1 MINENSNKSRYPN
14 TIPTGSSHVEKG
26 RSQVRP
32 PGAKFPAY
40 AFVGIA
46 IMAAGELSLFSGNYW
61 ISVYFTPVQWTGYI
75 LFLDGLHKRLA
86 GTSLLSGHIIEF
98 VLLLMISIGS
108 WLIFEAYNILL
119 QNWRYIGLPDN
130 IFLRY
135 LGYAWSFATISP
147 GIFLTYQ
154 VLNDVIP
161 GSPVPPKAPRMGNVL
176 FGTLVVIG
184 GLCLVIPL
192 LKPSTYMTPLVWMGF
207 ALFLDPINHRL
218 GERSILNEFFSGRR
232 RSLGILFLSGLICGL
247 LWEFWNYWAVAKW
260 EYFVPYWG
268 HIKLFEM
275 PVLGFLGFLPF
286 TIECFAIYKF
296 IRKLIPIPIR
306 EPYLG

>member
-1 MINENSNKSRYPN
+1 MINDNSNTSRCPD
-14 TIPTGSSHVEKG
+14 TIPDKPQGAG
-26 RSQVRP
+26 RGCLHGRP
-32 PGAKFPAY
+32 QREKFPTY

-46 IMAAGELSLFSGNYW
+46 IMVLGELSLFSGNYW
-61 ISVYFTPVQWTGYI
+61 IGVYFTPVQWTGYI
-75 LFLDGLHKRLA
+75 LFMDGLHKRLA
-86 GTSLLSGHIIEF
+86 GTSLISDHKREF
-98 VLLLMISIGS
+98 FLLLLISIGS
-108 WLIFEAYNILL
+108 WLIFEAYNVLL

-130 IFLRY
+130 MFLRY

-147 GIFLTYQ
+147 GIFITYQ

-161 GSPVPPKAPRMGNVL
+161 GSGAPPAVQRLGNTL
-176 FGTLVVIG
+176 FGGFVVIG
-184 GLCLVIPL
+184 ALCLVIPL
-192 LKPSTYMTPLVWMGF
+192 IWPSTYMTPLVWMGF
-207 ALFLDPINHRL
+207 AFFLDPINHRL
-218 GERSILNEFFSGRR
+218 GERSILTEFFTGRR
-232 RSLGILFLSGLICGL
+232 RSLGIFFLSGLACGL
-247 LWEFWNYWAVAKW
+247 LWEFWNYWAEAKW

-296 IRKLIPIPIR
+296 IRKLVPIPIR